1 MLLLSGSG
9 RDLGLEGADRAMAHR
24 LHREVLVWRT
34 RLDRALAGFSSRPL
48 GDLDPGVLAALRIGA
63 VQLLILGT
71 PSHAAVSTTVGALR
85 GHSASGLVN
94 AVLRKLIRE
103 GEPPFDPDTEPPCGY
118 WSHPAELAD
127 RWASRYGSERSLR
140 LMDWN
145 NSPPP
150 LGGCFPEG
158 GEGLEHG
165 RCIEDYRIL
174 PRTGAD
180 PTAELHGRIYLQD
193 EGTVVAARAAAALA
207 AGGTVLEVGAAP
219 GGKTLHLDA
228 GAGLVVSLDNSPQR
242 MARWREN
249 AARME
254 LSRSLPV
261 AAAGD
266 RLPFSIRFDLVFVD
280 APCTNTGVYRR
291 RPDARWRWSAEL
303 LRSCSELQGILLQS
317 AAEAVAPGGVLFY
330 STCSLEPEE
339 NALRVAWFEDRFP
352 GFVRTRPPAPD
363 PLVTD
368 DLISIFPPE
377 HGMDGIFAAA
387 WRRTL

>member
-34 RLDRALAGFSSRPL
+34 RLDRALVRFSSRPL
-48 GDLDPGVLAALRIGA
+48 CDLDPSILAALRIGA
-63 VQLLILGT
+63 VQILILGT
-71 PSHAAVSTTVGALR
+71 PAHAAVSATVGALG

-94 AVLRKLIRE
+94 AVLRKLAHE
-103 GEPPFDPDTEPPCGY
+103 GEPPFDPGIESPHEF
-118 WSHPAELAD
+118 WSHPAQLVD
-127 RWASRYGSERSLR
+127 RWTGRYGPEDTLR
-140 LMDWN
+140 LMEWD

-150 LGGCFPEG
+150 LGGCFSEG
-158 GEGLEHG
+158 GGGLEHG
-165 RCIEDYRIL
+165 RYIDDFRIL

-207 AGGTVLEVGAAP
+207 AGGTVLEIGAAP

-228 GAGLVVSLDNSPQR
+228 EAGIVVSLDSSPQR
-242 MARWREN
+242 MERWVEN

-254 LSRSLPV
+254 LSRSVPV

-266 RLPFSIRFDLVFVD
+266 RLPFSVRFDLVFVD

-303 LRSCSELQGILLQS
+303 LRSCSELQGRLLES
-317 AAEAVAPGGVLFY
+317 AAESVAPGGILFY

-339 NALRVAWFEDRFP
+339 NALRAAWFEERFP
-352 GFVRTRPPAPD
+352 GFSRVSPPAPA
-363 PLVTD
+363 PLVAD

-377 HGMDGIFAAA
+377 HGIDGIFAVA
-387 WRRTL
+387 WRRAH